1 MEFFDICDAAG
12 QPTGETVSRSEAH
25 RLGIRHRTA
34 HIWIVRRAGERTEI
48 LLQKRSMNKD
58 SYPGRYDTSSAGHI
72 QAGDEPKESAMRE
85 LAEEL
90 GVHARA
96 DELEFTGNYCIR
108 FSGEF
113 NGKPFRD
120 NEVVFVYLYRGAVEI
135 DALTLQAEEV
145 ESAAWFD
152 LDETIRAVGA
162 GDGRFCVPLTGL
174 ELLKAFLETGQVQDR
189 MGPEQ

>member
-1 MEFFDICDAAG
+1 MEIFDICDAAG
-12 QPTGETVSRSEAH
+12 QPTGETICRSEAH
-25 RLGIRHRTA
+25 RLGVRHRTA
-34 HIWIVRRAGERTEI
+34 HIWIVRRAGGRTEI

-72 QAGDEPKESAMRE
+72 QAGDEPKESALRE

-90 GVHARA
+90 GVRA
-96 DELEFTGNYCIR
+96 EPDELEFAGNYCIR
-108 FSGEF
+108 YSGEF

-120 NEVVFVYLYRGAVEI
+120 NEVVFVYLYRDAVEI

-152 LDETIRAVGA
+152 LEDTLRAVGA
-162 GDGRFCVPLTGL
+162 GDRRFCVPLTGL